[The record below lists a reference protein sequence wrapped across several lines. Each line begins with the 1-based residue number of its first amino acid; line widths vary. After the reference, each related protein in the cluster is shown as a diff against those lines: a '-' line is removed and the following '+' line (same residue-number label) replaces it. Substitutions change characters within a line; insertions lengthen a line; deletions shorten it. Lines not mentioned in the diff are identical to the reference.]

1 MATSITLTTNSASTE
16 YTLATGGRGP
26 AGADGATGATGPAG
40 TTLTAGT
47 GINITAGVV
56 SSTVTGNAT
65 HTGDATGATALTLA
79 TVNSNVGSFTN
90 ASLTVNA
97 KGLVT
102 AASSGTAPVTSVT
115 GTAGMIK
122 VLGTTDPVISLP
134 SALYGLGSVAATTFT
149 GALTGNATTSSST
162 TGNAATVTTNANLTG
177 HITSVGNAASLGSFT
192 LAQLDT
198 ATSDATLARTDD
210 SGGTQTFAGAQAF
223 SSATRPTSAATT
235 GTLAAA
241 DASSLIT
248 KGDGDVR
255 FIQKTIT
262 SLPTANYTSS
272 SGQNQ
277 AWITESWIIPA
288 QTNGLGNSNSVAGF
302 AVNGLFVIHASG
314 LGKSL
319 QIFPALTIGVSTV
332 IAGAITDGGVFNS
345 TFCFNVGAGSVDLLA
360 NVISSRMKLSSS
372 GVSSRHLRY
381 RFSTN
386 FAANAGDVIV
396 MNTTGHTFVV
406 DTTVTDATVFTNAS
420 TGGVTVRAIT
430 GGSAP
435 TTADTSLTVNGGAP
449 ITTTYQINSAS
460 NTGVH
465 PACILFAS
473 STGIHLLGTTI
484 SSNGTYRLTGYY

>member
-1 MATSITLTTNSASTE
+1 VVTS
-16 YTLATGGRGP
+16 
-26 AGADGATGATGPAG
+26 
-40 TTLTAGT
+40 
-47 GINITAGVV
+47 GVV
-56 SSTVTGNAT
+56 S
-65 HTGDATGATALTLA
+65 LA
-79 TVNSNVGSFTN
+79 TT
-90 ASLTVNA
+90 
-97 KGLVT
+97 
-102 AASSGTAPVTSVT
+102 
-115 GTAGMIK
+115 
-122 VLGTTDPVISLP
+122 LP
-134 SALYGLGSVAATTFT
+134 SAY
-149 GALTGNATTSSST
+149 
-162 TGNAATVTTNANLTG
+162 
-177 HITSVGNAASLGSFT
+177 
-192 LAQLDT
+192 
-198 ATSDATLARTDD
+198 
-210 SGGTQTFAGAQAF
+210 AF
-223 SSATRPTSAATT
+223 SSTTRPTSSGTGTPAAT
-235 GTLAAA
+235 
-241 DASSLIT
+241 SLIT
-248 KGDGDVR
+248 RDDGDVR

-288 QTNGLGNSNSVAGF
+288 QTNGLGNSNSVAGY

-319 QIFPALTIGVSTV
+319 QIFPALTIGVSTS

-345 TFCFNVGAGSVDLLA
+345 TFCFYVGAGVVDLLA
-360 NVISSRMKLSSS
+360 NVVSSRMKLSAS

-420 TGGVTVRAIT
+420 TGGVTVRATT

-465 PACILFAS
+465 PAAILFAS

-484 SSNGTYRLTGYY
+484 SSNGTYKLTGFY